1 MNYYKVFELL
11 CLLPSKVINRFRNIL
26 IHFQYKQIKGYFINP
41 HELTALDSIT
51 IGSGSVI
58 AKGAIITPV
67 KSRQGQVFE
76 PTIIIG
82 ENCCLGENIHIT
94 AIKNVTIKDNVLT
107 GRYVYISD
115 NAHGETTFAECQ
127 IPPVKRKLYTKGEV
141 VIEKNV
147 WIGERVCILSGVHIG
162 EGAIIAANSIVTHD
176 VPAYTLVGGI
186 PAKIIKQIK

>member
-1 MNYYKVFELL
+1 MKVL
-11 CLLPSKVINRFRNIL
+11 NRLQNII
-26 IHFQYKQIKGYFINP
+26 IHSQYKKIQGYFIRP
-41 HELTALDSIT
+41 HELAGLDCLE
-51 IGSGSVI
+51 IGRGTVI
-58 AKGAIITPV
+58 ACGAIITPI
-67 KSRQGQVFE
+67 KNRNEQFFN
-76 PTIIIG
+76 PKIIIG
-82 ENCCLGENIHIT
+82 DNCCLGEHVHIT

-127 IPPVKRKLYTKGEV
+127 IPPVKRKLYTKGGV

-176 VPAYTLVGGI
+176 VPEYTLVGGI